1 MTPMDGSAGSS
12 TGSRVDPAA
21 DGGPALTGLPL
32 QAAYVRLSRLIAPLA
47 DAEAAVRAAGDGG
60 WDADGFLRAC
70 AASGL
75 EGRAVEGPVGE
86 VLKPGRWAVLELAAG
101 GWIVARR
108 TGARDVL
115 VRGTDGSTPVAIDA
129 LKADVTGRGFQVS
142 EGKTASGGEYSLQD
156 ALHGH
161 WFWSVIAQYRRSFA
175 YVALASLLVNVL
187 ALAGPLFIMNVYDR
201 VFPNAAFSTLWVL
214 AAGVLAAIA
223 FEAVLRLARA
233 GLIDAVGRRV
243 DYRVSGALFEK
254 ILATP
259 LLGRGDMTGAYISRF
274 TAFELVRDFFTSATV
289 SAIVDLFFV
298 VIFLAVIFM
307 VAGPL
312 VLAPVAGLIFLGG
325 LGFALQ
331 GLSAKAAQG
340 TRDNAA
346 ARHSLL
352 FDTVSAME
360 SVKSLRAERTLTRRW
375 KLLVQ
380 SGARLNE
387 QLRRH
392 VSIGMAAAAAVQ
404 QLMTVCLVIGG
415 AYLFSAGNLSLG
427 AVIAVVMLSGRA
439 FAPVGG
445 LAVMIGRARQAFS
458 ALKGLDVLMDQPEDS
473 AGRTV
478 SRPVER
484 GEIRL
489 EEAGF
494 RFAPDGP
501 PVLAG
506 LNLTIRPGERVGL
519 IGKVGSGKTSLCRV
533 LAGLYPPDAG
543 LYRLDGLDAR
553 QYAAAD
559 LRKAVRL
566 VGADAALF
574 SGTVRDNL
582 AMADPGAENAALR
595 RAVEIVGLS
604 HLVDGDEA
612 GFDRDVGERGDRLS
626 SGQQRLLALARAF
639 VDPFRVLIL
648 DEPTANLDRWS
659 EQQLCERLREALAP
673 DQTLIL
679 STHRFP
685 MLELVDRLIVLDA
698 GRIVM
703 DGPRAEVI
711 AALEGRKAA
720 GPDPDGSGKSEPA
733 GEAAAAAG
741 VKTRAARSRAKPSGK
756 TPAKTAAAPRKKTAR
771 AVRARRDGPA
781 GEA

>member
-21 DGGPALTGLPL
+21 GGGPVLTGLPL

-47 DAEAAVRAAGDGG
+47 DAEAAVRAAGEGG
-60 WDADGFLRAC
+60 WDVDGFLRAC

-75 EGRAVEGPVGE
+75 KGRAVEGPIDQ
-86 VLKPGRWAVLELAAG
+86 VLKPGRWAVLELAEG

-108 TGARDVL
+108 TGARDAL
-115 VRGTDGSTPVAIDA
+115 VREADGSRALAVEA
-129 LKADVTGRGFQVS
+129 LKAQVTGRAFQVS
-142 EGKTASGGEYSLQD
+142 EGKAGPDSEFSLQD

-214 AAGVLAAIA
+214 AAGVLAAIG

-259 LLGRGDMTGAYISRF
+259 LLGRRDMTGAYISRF

-289 SAIVDLFFV
+289 SSIVDLCFAA
-298 VIFLAVIFM
+298 IFLAVIFM

-312 VLAPVAGLIFLGG
+312 VLVPIAGLIALGV

-458 ALKGLDVLMDQPEDS
+458 ALKGLDALMDQPGDS

-494 RFAPDGP
+494 RFAPDAP
-501 PVLAG
+501 AVLSG

-519 IGKVGSGKTSLCRV
+519 IGKVGSGKTSLCRI

-559 LRKAVRL
+559 LRKGVRL

-582 AMADPGAENAALR
+582 AMADPEAANAALR
-595 RAVEIVGLS
+595 RAVDIVGLS

-659 EQQLCERLREALAP
+659 EQQLCERLRDALAP

-685 MLELVDRLIVLDA
+685 MLALVDRLIVLDA

-703 DGPRAEVI
+703 DGPKQDVI
-711 AALEGRKAA
+711 AALEGRKTSVPDTDSGAAPEA
-720 GPDPDGSGKSEPA
+720 GPETGLKA
-733 GEAAAAAG
+733 GAKKP
-741 VKTRAARSRAKPSGK
+741 VSRSRAKPASK
-756 TPAKTAAAPRKKTAR
+756 PPAGTASRARKKTAQ